1 MTTRPAAAN
10 LHYGDGNA
18 EEVKDVR
25 TDQKRGDE
33 QQETVHGHL
42 SRQGAARRPWVVPC
56 KRQEYR
62 AAAERIDDRSEEH
75 TSELQSRVDLV
86 CRLLLEKKK
95 KKRKEKTRPK
105 EIKKEKKAQNEIS
118 KIKQH

>member
-62 AAAERIDDRSEEH
+62 AAAERIDDG
-75 TSELQSRVDLV
+75 
-86 CRLLLEKKK
+86 
-95 KKRKEKTRPK
+95 KKRAQDEQYVFCGFEQCAVSKSVPKTGNYTLVWPF
-105 EIKKEKKAQNEIS
+105 A
-118 KIKQH
+118 